1 MRKLVV
7 KLIKQDKIKC
17 FKEKETL
24 IKFFIIPEIFLSIL
38 HFKIQTNKVDQEE
51 EKTERYIER

>member
-38 HFKIQTNKVDQEE
+38 HFKIQTNKVDHFC
-51 EKTERYIER
+51 KYYTT